1 MGDGAF
7 PDCPRI
13 PGPQQLSSLRPL
25 EKNSGRRCLVVGGA
39 WPELEGEGRG
49 LGKMG
54 LDWPVRPLSVSLT
67 PKRGSGE
74 EAVGP

>member
-1 MGDGAF
+1 M
-7 PDCPRI
+7 
-13 PGPQQLSSLRPL
+13 
-25 EKNSGRRCLVVGGA
+25 VGGA

-74 EAVGP
+74 KAVGP